1 MNFLPSFSSNVVRN
15 AGTGIFFFFFFW
27 KCRQRF
33 GKERK
38 EQMETTK
45 KEITSGNRKKYSLER
60 ADTATLINRWNT
72 RL

>member
-1 MNFLPSFSSNVVRN
+1 
-15 AGTGIFFFFFFW
+15 
-27 KCRQRF
+27 
-33 GKERK
+33 
-38 EQMETTK
+38 METTK